1 MLVKAMNIDWDTD
14 GESVDLP
21 DEVTVEMDADADLSL
36 EVADAVSDRYG
47 FCVNSFTFEIVD

>member
-21 DEVTVEMDADADLSL
+21 AEVEIEMDADADLSV
-36 EVADAVSDRYG
+36 EVADAVSDRYV
-47 FCVNSFTFEIVD
+47 FCINSFSFELVE